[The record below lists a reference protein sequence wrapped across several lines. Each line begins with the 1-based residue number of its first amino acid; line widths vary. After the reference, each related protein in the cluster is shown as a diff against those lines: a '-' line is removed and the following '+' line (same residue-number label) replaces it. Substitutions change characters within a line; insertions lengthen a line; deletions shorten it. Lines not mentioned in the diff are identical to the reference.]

1 MLPREENNGKAK
13 AAGAG
18 LFDSGVFGPVQSA
31 SHPFE
36 RFSHQNAMLVETQIE
51 TPSPTRHHLRT
62 PSEPSPAPIKEPPNP
77 PENPDVPV
85 REPDPDDLAQI

>member
-1 MLPREENNGKAK
+1 M

-18 LFDSGVFGPVQSA
+18 LFDSGVFVPVQSA

-62 PSEPSPAPIKEPPNP
+62 PSQPSPAPIKEPPNP